1 MGDQAGNDA
10 GLPLPN
16 VDSGPVGP
24 GSVPASAPQP
34 APQSGGGLPGL
45 YGELLDPNA
54 GTDVTTGGMADLM
67 LAPLARGLGSP
78 PPPAPAGHGFR
89 FDADGVEE
97 ITKELEAVLDEELEE
112 AQRVAQALT
121 QILPPGDEDASR
133 TMARIANQAGENYN
147 EFLIGAVNR
156 IEAIKDA
163 IKATTRAKAAE
174 DEDVRGTMDK
184 GLTD

>member
-16 VDSGPVGP
+16 VDTGPVGP
-24 GSVPASAPQP
+24 GSAPASEPQP
-34 APQSGGGLPGL
+34 APQPGGGLPGL

-54 GTDVTTGGMADLM
+54 TTDVTTGGMADLM

-78 PPPAPAGHGFR
+78 PPPPPAGHGFR
-89 FDADGVEE
+89 FDAEGVEE
-97 ITKELEAVLDEELEE
+97 ITRELQAVLDEELRDAE
-112 AQRVAQALT
+112 RVARKLT
-121 QILPPGDEDASR
+121 QILPPGDEDASH

-147 EFLIGAVNR
+147 EFLTGVVNR
-156 IEAIKDA
+156 IKAIIQA
-163 IKATTRAKAAE
+163 IQATTRAKAAE
-174 DEDVRGTMDK
+174 DEDVQATMDK